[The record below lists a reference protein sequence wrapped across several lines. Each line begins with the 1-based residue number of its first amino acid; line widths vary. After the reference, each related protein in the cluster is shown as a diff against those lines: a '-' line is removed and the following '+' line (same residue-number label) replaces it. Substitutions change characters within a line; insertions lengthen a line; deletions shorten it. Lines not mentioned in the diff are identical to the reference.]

1 MNSAAGEDYAPR
13 RPCAVL
19 QQFRA
24 LKFPG
29 AYTYTPP
36 APRLLPPPPAPRWGC
51 AVSPCRAPPAADLRA
66 SPASPAAAD
75 LHRSPAPWWAGWL
88 ARMAG
93 MVAGLVCQSSVNGQS
108 DRQPARMRFVGGF
121 SPDGQGQ
128 GLGAE
133 RQPRAKQ
140 GAGTGQRGAKAGQI
154 NQPYRVRIYKGYIPK
169 GQNGRN
175 PVFMGA
181 NGRDKEKARKHWFS

>member
-1 MNSAAGEDYAPR
+1 MD
-13 RPCAVL
+13 
-19 QQFRA
+19 
-24 LKFPG
+24 
-29 AYTYTPP
+29 
-36 APRLLPPPPAPRWGC
+36 
-51 AVSPCRAPPAADLRA
+51 
-66 SPASPAAAD
+66 
-75 LHRSPAPWWAGWL
+75 
-88 ARMAG
+88 
-93 MVAGLVCQSSVNGQS
+93 AGLVCQSSVNGQS
-108 DRQPARMRFVGGF
+108 EGRAARMRFAGGF
-121 SPDGQGQ
+121 SPDGYGQ

-181 NGRDKEKARKHWFS
+181 NDLDKEKARKHWFS